1 MSVHKYTTAKG
12 PRWSVAYSRPD
23 GTRTQKRGFLT
34 KTAAKAWET
43 KLVSDILTGQW
54 VDEKGGKQTIG
65 ELGDAWLNR
74 QTHLKPSSL
83 RSLRNVWEA
92 KVKPQ

>member
-43 KLVSDILTGQW
+43 KQASDILSRLLSTNTT
-54 VDEKGGKQTIG
+54 TIDSG
-65 ELGDAWLNR
+65 RLPTREERRENRVSHNAPLQLGRRNR
-74 QTHLKPSSL
+74 S
-83 RSLRNVWEA
+83 
-92 KVKPQ
+92 

>member
-23 GTRTQKRGFLT
+23 GTCTQKRGFLT

-43 KLVSDILTGQW
+43 KLVSYPHRPVGRRKRRETNYRR
-54 VDEKGGKQTIG
+54 VGGRV
-65 ELGDAWLNR
+65 A
-74 QTHLKPSSL
+74 
-83 RSLRNVWEA
+83 
-92 KVKPQ
+92 